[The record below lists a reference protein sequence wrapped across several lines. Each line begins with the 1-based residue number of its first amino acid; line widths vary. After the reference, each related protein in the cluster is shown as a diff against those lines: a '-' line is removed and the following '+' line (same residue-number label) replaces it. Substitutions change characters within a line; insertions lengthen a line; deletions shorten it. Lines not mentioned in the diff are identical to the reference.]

1 MFFISLIS
9 IKPCTQAWSNESGT
23 LQSLVYFTPITGTP
37 KPRATLKVLQYLPIG
52 APDEL
57 P

>member
-23 LQSLVYFTPITGTP
+23 LQSLVYFTPITSPP

-52 APDEL
+52 APDEV